1 MVTRRAPGDPPD
13 GGGPRRSAAFLI
25 GMRFNHP
32 LRIRKRLP
40 VATAMPKMLKV
51 LSRHPELG
59 CLGFQQWFG
68 RTTVLVQY

>member
-1 MVTRRAPGDPPD
+1 
-13 GGGPRRSAAFLI
+13 LI

-59 CLGFQQWFG
+59 CLGFQQRFG